1 VRQVNGIKWEQ
12 TCDTHK
18 EVIGQEWLS
27 YKEEVTLA
35 IPRVFLSSTCYD
47 LAQVRDS
54 LRSFIESYGFDPC
67 LSDHGDVF
75 YHPDIHTHDS
85 CLSEIS
91 NCHLLILLIGGR
103 FGGGYVA
110 DPSRSVVNAEYA
122 AAKELGIPVFSFVKK
137 DVLDDHRLYR
147 KNKDNAVIS
156 RISFPSMENQ
166 EYAIKIFEFIDDVR
180 LSKVN
185 NGFFSFEYSRDIE
198 DYLRKQWAGMF
209 FDFLQKRRL
218 ADEYQLNNRLLSNL
232 TSTTE
237 KLEEIVKSMYRQ
249 VDQHADTV
257 IDHVETMAQAE
268 KFFRDLQSYYS
279 VRLFPRTPVEKLL
292 AIPTSQPWY
301 RFLSST
307 NDFEIIPNVS
317 DEDGDRTSDI
327 LTHKDTRSCI
337 SVEGD
342 LSQYEESTVQDYEK
356 DFLAFTKLSIDQKR
370 QIVQQFT
377 AATKVSNRIARK
389 LDPR

>member
-1 VRQVNGIKWEQ
+1 
-12 TCDTHK
+12 
-18 EVIGQEWLS
+18 
-27 YKEEVTLA
+27 
-35 IPRVFLSSTCYD
+35 
-47 LAQVRDS
+47 
-54 LRSFIESYGFDPC
+54 
-67 LSDHGDVF
+67 
-75 YHPDIHTHDS
+75 
-85 CLSEIS
+85 
-91 NCHLLILLIGGR
+91 
-103 FGGGYVA
+103 
-110 DPSRSVVNAEYA
+110 
-122 AAKELGIPVFSFVKK
+122 
-137 DVLDDHRLYR
+137 
-147 KNKDNAVIS
+147 
-156 RISFPSMENQ
+156 MENQ